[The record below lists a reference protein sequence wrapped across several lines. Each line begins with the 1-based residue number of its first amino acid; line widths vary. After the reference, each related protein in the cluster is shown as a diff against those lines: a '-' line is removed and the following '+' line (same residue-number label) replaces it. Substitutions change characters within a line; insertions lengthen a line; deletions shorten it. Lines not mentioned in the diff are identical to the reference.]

1 MQQSMALGELQGEGA
16 VAKTSSNPLGAV
28 VDSCNGHRI
37 REHGRCINHQATQ
50 LTDNTRMLSSSD
62 ETVTSQRHLHN
73 AQSVLFV
80 VHTWSPDSARLR
92 HHGWWWV
99 ARRFPCFPQSQ
110 RTPDLPIPK
119 VQRRSCQSKPTH
131 HIGPHLS
138 ALPRV
143 RPVNS
148 VGPRGK
154 QIPGANAGVGGI
166 TEADRLTP
174 NPSLGTILSCVHK
187 TTCRTPAGFF
197 LSPGN
202 TCQLRSKFCE
212 GWDVVW
218 SENKGK
224 NQRGVSAKVLL
235 PSGQKADHLRR
246 QRARTVLHQRQQSVS
261 FPSSDYFSHRHRVGP
276 PRCRI
281 ACVGPSQL

>member
-1 MQQSMALGELQGEGA
+1 MALGELQGEGA

-131 HIGPHLS
+131 HIGAHLS

-148 VGPRGK
+148 VGPGGNRSLAPTLGLAASQVDTQSESK
-154 QIPGANAGVGGI
+154 YYTLVRPQDDMPHSSGLCPQPG
-166 TEADRLTP
+166 EYL
-174 NPSLGTILSCVHK
+174 
-187 TTCRTPAGFF
+187 PA
-197 LSPGN
+197 
-202 TCQLRSKFCE
+202 
-212 GWDVVW
+212 
-218 SENKGK
+218 
-224 NQRGVSAKVLL
+224 
-235 PSGQKADHLRR
+235 
-246 QRARTVLHQRQQSVS
+246 
-261 FPSSDYFSHRHRVGP
+261 
-276 PRCRI
+276 
-281 ACVGPSQL
+281 SQ